1 MEDVVT
7 LAASGF
13 SSLGFTSFDYI
24 TVRMVSARGFTI
36 SGDMASGGGVSLQ
49 SRSTKWLPYSTS
61 VSNGSGVR
69 PERLFDSVPEPSKTP
84 IRSVLLGHTR
94 THTRQPA
101 GFVSLARPVGSN
113 LQFCV
118 SGFPIYGRI

>member
-7 LAASGF
+7 LAASCF
-13 SSLGFTSFDYI
+13 SSLGITSFNYI
-24 TVRMVSARGFTI
+24 TVQMVSARSFTI

-61 VSNGSGVR
+61 VSNRSGFR
-69 PERLFDSVPEPSKTP
+69 LERLFDSVPEPSKTP
-84 IRSVLLGHTR
+84 IHSLLLGHTWTR
-94 THTRQPA
+94 THQPV
-101 GFVSLARPVGSN
+101 GFVSLARPVSSN

-118 SGFPIYGRI
+118 SGFPMYGRI